1 MSVTSSRTQNSRN
14 RWLLPLAIVA
24 LSAIWGYS
32 WVIAKQAL
40 DYAPPFAFAAERCIG
55 AALALV
61 VIVWLTRRPFRM
73 QAPGQTI
80 AISLTQGAAFMAL
93 TAWALA
99 EGGAG
104 KTAVLTFTMPFWTLL
119 MAWPI
124 LGERIRGK
132 QWIAAASALVG
143 LVLIIEPW
151 AMHASLL
158 GNILGV
164 AGALCWAIGTIL
176 VKRLRAREK
185 VDLLTLTLWQSILS
199 AVPLALLMWLVPER
213 PTDWNAI
220 YIGALVFMSVV
231 STALCWWLWI
241 YILDNAPAWEASLS
255 ILGTPVI
262 ALVSSRLVMGE
273 EFRLSEMA
281 GIVLIG
287 SGLAMLSLFGWL
299 GSRRKQGL

>member
-1 MSVTSSRTQNSRN
+1 MSPSDFARGRVSSLPFFCLYDCMPASSPRAKASRN

-132 QWIAAASALVG
+132 QWVAATCALAG

-164 AGALCWAIGTIL
+164 AGALCWAVGTIL

-199 AVPLALLMWLVPER
+199 VAPLVLLMWLV
-213 PTDWNAI
+213 
-220 YIGALVFMSVV
+220 
-231 STALCWWLWI
+231 
-241 YILDNAPAWEASLS
+241 
-255 ILGTPVI
+255 
-262 ALVSSRLVMGE
+262 
-273 EFRLSEMA
+273 
-281 GIVLIG
+281 
-287 SGLAMLSLFGWL
+287 
-299 GSRRKQGL
+299 